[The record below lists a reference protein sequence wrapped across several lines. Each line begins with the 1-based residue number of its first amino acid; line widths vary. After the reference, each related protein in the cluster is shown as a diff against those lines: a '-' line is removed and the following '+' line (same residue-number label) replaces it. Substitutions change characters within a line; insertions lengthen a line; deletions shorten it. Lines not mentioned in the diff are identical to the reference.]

1 MAGSIA
7 LTTADLGGGI
17 TKYSIAW
24 TSDASGNVNGTPVAL
39 KRGRLLQVKFAP
51 TNGGTQPSNNYA
63 ATLIDADGVDL
74 LAGKGAALSNT
85 AASVAVPVVSGREP
99 GFHRSWQFYADDLG
113 RGQCHRRAHRPLRRS
128 RLSGSHKP
136 QIVAHKT
143 RPKSASV

>member
-63 ATLIDADGVDL
+63 AMLFDADGVDL

-85 AASVAVPVVSGREP
+85 AASVAVPIVSAVSPAFIDPGNFTPTISAAGNVTNGRIDLYVGP
-99 GFHRSWQFYADDLG
+99 G
-113 RGQCHRRAHRPLRRS
+113 
-128 RLSGSHKP
+128 
-136 QIVAHKT
+136 
-143 RPKSASV
+143 

>member
-24 TSDASGNVNGTPVAL
+24 TSDASGNVNGAAVAL

-51 TNGGTQPSNNYA
+51 SNGGTQPSNNYV

-74 LAGKGAALSNT
+74 LAGKGATLSNT
-85 AASVAVPVVSGREP
+85 AASVAVPIVSTVSPAFIDPGNFTPTISAAGNVTNGRIDLYVGP
-99 GFHRSWQFYADDLG
+99 G
-113 RGQCHRRAHRPLRRS
+113 
-128 RLSGSHKP
+128 
-136 QIVAHKT
+136 
-143 RPKSASV
+143 